1 MKRSLLLRNK
11 RALISHQLYLRNLW
25 RLLTAGTPAS
35 VLKMIWQ
42 DKKAA
47 RTKEVQPA
55 RLRLHLRHAFAHG
68 VKNGS
73 NPRRGELNCLH
84 KGHCWQL
91 LSPSSSTNLL
101 ASTCLPLPADQCSL
115 LESFWGYLQSF
126 KSSNWPF
133 ALLSE
138 ILPRS
143 QLGEQ
148 PKICQNILRV
158 F

>member
-1 MKRSLLLRNK
+1 MKRGPLPRNR

-25 RLLTAGTPAS
+25 WLLTAGTPAS

-42 DKKAA
+42 DKKAVG
-47 RTKEVQPA
+47 TKEVQSA

-73 NPRRGELNCLH
+73 NPTRGELNCLH
-84 KGHCWQL
+84 KDHCWQL
-91 LSPSSSTNLL
+91 LTPSSSTNLL
-101 ASTCLPLPADQCSL
+101 ASTCLPVSADQHSL

-133 ALLSE
+133 SLPSD

-143 QLGEQ
+143 QLGE
-148 PKICQNILRV
+148 
-158 F
+158 

>member
-1 MKRSLLLRNK
+1 MKRGPLPRNR

-25 RLLTAGTPAS
+25 WLLTAGTPAS

-42 DKKAA
+42 DKKAVG
-47 RTKEVQPA
+47 TKEVQSA

-73 NPRRGELNCLH
+73 NPTRGELNCLH
-84 KGHCWQL
+84 KDHCWQL
-91 LSPSSSTNLL
+91 LTPSSSTNLL
-101 ASTCLPLPADQCSL
+101 ASTCLPVSADQHSL

-133 ALLSE
+133 SLLSD

-143 QLGEQ
+143 QLGE
-148 PKICQNILRV
+148 
-158 F
+158 